1 MIDYQSQR
9 RASLDKIAT
18 QRVQARKTLLEKLDP
33 ILNTYIKENS
43 ISLVVDKKNILM
55 GNTDLDI
62 TKVITERLN
71 KEFPSLSIE

>member
-1 MIDYQSQR
+1 VIDYQSQR